1 MAVDDTTTVRVTRE
15 LVDMAKKEATE
26 LSRSVSAQ
34 IEHWAR
40 LGQSVENIEGLT
52 LKDLRLLI
60 AGQVPRTDP
69 VITGGKQRQVVMGNQ
84 TVEGPMTFHVGR
96 RRK

>member
-40 LGQSVENIEGLT
+40 LGQSVENIDGLT

-60 AGQVPRTDP
+60 SGRIPTAGQ
-69 VITGGKQRQVVMGNQ
+69 VITGGKVKQENV
-84 TVEGPMTFHVGR
+84 TFHVGR